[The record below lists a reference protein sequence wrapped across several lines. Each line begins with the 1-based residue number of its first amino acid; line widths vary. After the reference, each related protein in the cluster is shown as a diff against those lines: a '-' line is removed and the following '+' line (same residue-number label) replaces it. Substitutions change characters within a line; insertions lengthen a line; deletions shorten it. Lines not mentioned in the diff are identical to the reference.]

1 MKVIESALIDEIM
14 NLAKDR
20 SLEIEQMEQALREAL
35 EVVYKKQF
43 RVNQVPENLRIEVNL
58 RKGIISMYLLKR
70 VVDVVEDPTKQIAA
84 SQIGYGPREE
94 FYRDEIDLSKLSN
107 ITMQAAGE
115 LFQRRIVE
123 MERENLYKKVLQR
136 KHNIVTG
143 RVYRVDENGDVWLD
157 VDRLD
162 AVMRKKETIRD
173 ERYRRGR
180 ELEVY
185 VLDVEMVEIMKNE
198 RKIQIPKIYVSRT
211 HPEFLRLLLMREI
224 PEIANGIVEIIKIV
238 RDPGYRAKVAV
249 RSNDPYV
256 DPVGA
261 CIGAG
266 GRRIL
271 PIVRAL
277 SGERIDIIEYS
288 EDPKTYVLNALSPL
302 KLPGTDS
309 LFIVNLEEGQRKMV
323 VEVPDELYA
332 QAIGKE
338 GRNVRLAARL
348 TEWYI
353 NIVKESEFKELP
365 MAELE
370 KTELAPELV
379 AALRRHGIRKVM
391 DLFSFSFAELA
402 LLEGIGEENAQK
414 IKSFLT
420 ERGLLELEPHAAGE
434 PTDTGEAI
442 TESEAPPAENPP
454 VNPQSTDSKES

>member
-1 MKVIESALIDEIM
+1 MRLIDATLIDEILA
-14 NLAKDR
+14 LAKDR

-43 RVNQVPENLRIEVNL
+43 RVNQIPENLRIEVNL

-70 VVDVVEDPTKQIAA
+70 VVDVVEDPIRQVPA
-84 SQIGYGPREE
+84 SRAGYGPREE
-94 FYRDEIDLSKLSN
+94 FYRDEIDLTRLSN

-115 LFQRRIVE
+115 VFQRRIVE
-123 MERENLYKKVLQR
+123 MERENLYRKVLQR
-136 KHNIVTG
+136 KHNIATA
-143 RVYRVDENGDVWLD
+143 RVYRVDESGDVWLD
-157 VDRLD
+157 IDRLD
-162 AVMRKKETIRD
+162 AVMRKKETIKD

-185 VLDVEMVEIMKNE
+185 VLDVEMVEITRND

-211 HPEFLRLLLMREI
+211 HPEFLRLLLTREI
-224 PEIANGIVEIIKIV
+224 PEVANGIVEIVKIV

-249 RSNDPYV
+249 RSKDPYV

-261 CIGAG
+261 CIGAA

-288 EDPKTYVLNALSPL
+288 DDPKTYVLNALSPL
-302 KLPGTDS
+302 KLPSTDT

-323 VEVPDELYA
+323 VQVPDDLYA

-365 MAELE
+365 MVDLE
-370 KTELAPELV
+370 KTDLNPELV
-379 AALRRHGIRKVM
+379 AALRHHGIRKVM

-402 LLEGIGEENAQK
+402 LLEGIGEQNAQI
-414 IKSFLT
+414 IKNFLT
-420 ERGLLELEPHAAGE
+420 ERGLLELEPQAVGE
-434 PTDTGEAI
+434 PTEATGPADTAE
-442 TESEAPPAENPP
+442 TPPNISAGPSSA
-454 VNPQSTDSKES
+454 ST

>member
-1 MKVIESALIDEIM
+1 MRLIDATLIDEILA
-14 NLAKDR
+14 LAKDR
-20 SLEIEQMEQALREAL
+20 SLEIEQMEQALKEAL

-43 RVNQVPENLRIEVNL
+43 RVNQIPENLRIEVNL

-70 VVDVVEDPTKQIAA
+70 VVDVVEDPIRQVPA
-84 SQIGYGPREE
+84 SRAGYGPREE
-94 FYRDEIDLSKLSN
+94 FYRDEIDLTRLSN

-115 LFQRRIVE
+115 VFQRRIVE
-123 MERENLYKKVLQR
+123 MERENLYRKVLQR
-136 KHNIVTG
+136 KHNIATA
-143 RVYRVDENGDVWLD
+143 RVYRVDESGDVWLD
-157 VDRLD
+157 IDRLD
-162 AVMRKKETIRD
+162 AVMRKKETIKD

-185 VLDVEMVEIMKNE
+185 VLDVEMVEITKND

-211 HPEFLRLLLMREI
+211 HPEFLRLLLTREI
-224 PEIANGIVEIIKIV
+224 PEVANGIVEIVKIV

-249 RSNDPYV
+249 RSKDPYV

-261 CIGAG
+261 CIGAA

-288 EDPKTYVLNALSPL
+288 DDPKTYVLNALSPL
-302 KLPGTDS
+302 KLPSTET
-309 LFIVNLEEGQRKMV
+309 LFIVNLEEGQRKLV
-323 VEVPDELYA
+323 VQVPDDLYA

-365 MAELE
+365 MVDLE
-370 KTELAPELV
+370 KTDLNPELV
-379 AALRRHGIRKVM
+379 AALRHHGIRKVM

-402 LLEGIGEENAQK
+402 LLEGIGEQNAQI
-414 IKSFLT
+414 IKNFLT
-420 ERGLLELEPHAAGE
+420 ERGLLELEPQAVGE
-434 PTDTGEAI
+434 PTEAAGPANT
-442 TESEAPPAENPP
+442 TETPPNTPAGP
-454 VNPQSTDSKES
+454 SSGSA